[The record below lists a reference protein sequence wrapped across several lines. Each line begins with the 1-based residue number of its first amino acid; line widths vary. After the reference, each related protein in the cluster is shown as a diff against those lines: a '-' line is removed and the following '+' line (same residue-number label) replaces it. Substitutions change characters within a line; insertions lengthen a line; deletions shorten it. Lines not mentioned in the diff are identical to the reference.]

1 MKNRVRLLYDI
12 LSSVDEGDS
21 SDDDDNDEWEL
32 WFVISFFFAE
42 KEV

>member
-32 WFVISFFFAE
+32 
-42 KEV
+42 